1 MPAIIIQVADSLVSR
16 AAESTATEP
25 LAASRTSVKIP
36 ANGPATRE
44 TLVAPILPLPAL
56 RTSLPPKV
64 CATSKPK
71 GMEPSR
77 YATTGMPKWISCAR
91 SMLGPLQRSRRG
103 MRARRGIDLRAEI
116 GAQRRGLLR
125 AVVQEM
131 DAHHVQR
138 GLRGLYADHFAVAGE
153 VQAALL
159 DAGSGRKRDM
169 HGAHRLFF
177 AAATRPGDSGDAY
190 AQHAAGA
197 MANAVGER
205 GCHFGADR
213 AFCGDQRSGHIGPR
227 GFKFVAVA
235 DYAAKEIRG
244 ASGDA
249 GEALGEEPAGAAFC
263 CGDGGVVQDEQVRD
277 HLVEGRAIAGEDA
290 VG

>member
-1 MPAIIIQVADSLVSR
+1 MPAIIIQVADSFVRR
-16 AAESTATEP
+16 AAASTAVEP

-91 SMLGPLQRSRRG
+91 SMLGPRQRSRGG
-103 MRARRGIDLRAEI
+103 MRARRGVDLRAEVS
-116 GAQRRGLLR
+116 AQLRGLLR

-138 GLRGLYADHFAVAGE
+138 GLRGLYADHFAVARE
-153 VQAALL
+153 VQAAFL
-159 DAGSGRKRDM
+159 DAGSGGERDV
-169 HGAHRLFF
+169 HGADGFF
-177 AAATRPGDSGDAY
+177 FTATARPGDSGDAY

-205 GCHFGADR
+205 GGHFGADR
-213 AFCGDQRSGHIGPR
+213 ALGGDQGSGNIGPR
-227 GFKFVAVA
+227 GF
-235 DYAAKEIRG
+235 
-244 ASGDA
+244 
-249 GEALGEEPAGAAFC
+249 
-263 CGDGGVVQDEQVRD
+263 
-277 HLVEGRAIAGEDA
+277 
-290 VG
+290 